1 MTVKKK
7 AMTTK
12 EAKTVVTN
20 DEYTG
25 KTIKELPYP
34 ECVRQRPALYI
45 GNNDLQGLVV
55 CIREIVNNSVDEFLA
70 GFCTH
75 ITVTRKDTYTFAIMD
90 NGRGVPFDQV
100 DGKNSLTRI
109 FGTLHAGRNFV
120 EKTVFST
127 GINGCGS
134 SITNAMSTDFS
145 VTSRRGLQYG
155 KIDFKL
161 GIEKDLKIG
170 KTKTAVN
177 KAPFDKSST
186 LVEFTLDPSVFTL
199 EGEELTHDVVFDL
212 LRETAFLNNGLTLEY
227 RDETTGFKQKL
238 YHTDGVTDYLK
249 RAIADT
255 KPLFKNP
262 ISLGQDT
269 IKDTKIEVAFS
280 YDTSFSSDKITSFT
294 NTIRTSEGGTHV
306 TGFKRAL
313 TQKII
318 AYVTA
323 NKLCKEK
330 VTNDDVYVGLNAIV
344 SVFVFNPKYTSQT
357 KQCLK
362 NTEVM
367 GHVVTF
373 TNNALDEWLNT
384 NPVEI
389 KAIAAK
395 IDLVAKARIAQKRAL
410 DNIKKDSSNALASL
424 SNIAKFSDCE
434 EQMTGRTEIFFV
446 EG

>member
-1 MTVKKK
+1 M
-7 AMTTK
+7 
-12 EAKTVVTN
+12 
-20 DEYTG
+20 
-25 KTIKELPYP
+25 
-34 ECVRQRPALYI
+34 
-45 GNNDLQGLVV
+45 
-55 CIREIVNNSVDEFLA
+55 
-70 GFCTH
+70 
-75 ITVTRKDTYTFAIMD
+75 
-90 NGRGVPFDQV
+90 
-100 DGKNSLTRI
+100 
-109 FGTLHAGRNFV
+109 
-120 EKTVFST
+120 
-127 GINGCGS
+127 
-134 SITNAMSTDFS
+134 
-145 VTSRRGLQYG
+145 
-155 KIDFKL
+155 
-161 GIEKDLKIG
+161 
-170 KTKTAVN
+170 
-177 KAPFDKSST
+177 
-186 LVEFTLDPSVFTL
+186 
-199 EGEELTHDVVFDL
+199 DVV
-212 LRETAFLNNGLTLEY
+212 
-227 RDETTGFKQKL
+227 
-238 YHTDGVTDYLK
+238 
-249 RAIADT
+249 
-255 KPLFKNP
+255 
-262 ISLGQDT
+262 
-269 IKDTKIEVAFS
+269 KDTKIEVAFS
-280 YDTSFSSDKITSFT
+280 FDTSFASDKITSFT